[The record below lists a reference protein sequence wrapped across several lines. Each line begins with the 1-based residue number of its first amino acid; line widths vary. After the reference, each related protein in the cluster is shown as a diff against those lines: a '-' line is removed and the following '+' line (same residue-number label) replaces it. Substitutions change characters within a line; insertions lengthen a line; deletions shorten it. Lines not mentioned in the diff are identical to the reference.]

1 MLRAGVGISRDKRGR
16 AAAFEAASRAMAR
29 AGGQAAQLCFC
40 FATPDHHAELPTLLP
55 AVREITQAPHVIGCA
70 GAGVLTSDGEVEG
83 ESAVGVLVA
92 SGGEMRTWPF
102 LVRDGE
108 SADEWHDVEAR
119 LRETSGQVLITLLGA
134 LGQA

>member
-40 FATPDHHAELPTLLP
+40 FATPDHHGELPTLLP
-55 AVREITQAPHVIGCA
+55 AVREITQAPHVMGCA

-92 SGGEMRTWPF
+92 SGGDIKTWPF
-102 LVRDGE
+102 LLRDSE
-108 SADEWHDVEAR
+108 SNAEWQEVATQ
-119 LRETSGQVLITLLGA
+119 LRESSGQ
-134 LGQA
+134 